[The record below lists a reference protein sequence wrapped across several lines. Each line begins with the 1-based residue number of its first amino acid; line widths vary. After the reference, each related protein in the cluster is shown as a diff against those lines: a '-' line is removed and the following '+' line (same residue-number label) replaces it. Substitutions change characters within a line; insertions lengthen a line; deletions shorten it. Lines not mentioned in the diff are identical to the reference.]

1 MSDHVWK
8 AYAQGMNVLLQ
19 EGGIHISSLLLKS
32 YKALSMSDSECMLML
47 HIIQFSE
54 QEDCP
59 LATPEQLAVR
69 MGVDQ
74 HQISIWLSSL
84 LSKGLLSIEQD
95 EQQEMITERYNWTGW
110 YLQAST
116 WYAKW
121 LREQKK
127 AERSKID
134 HVVNQ
139 QRSQNLFVVFEQ
151 EFGRLLSP
159 MEYET
164 IHGWLEQDRYDEGL
178 ILHALKEAVFAGKLS
193 FRYIDRILIEWHR
206 HRITTAEQAKV
217 HSQKFYQK

>member
-19 EGGIHISSLLLKS
+19 EGGIHVSSLLLKS
-32 YKALSMSDSECMLML
+32 YRALNMSDSEYMLML
-47 HIIQFSE
+47 HIMQFALQE
-54 QEDCP
+54 QTA
-59 LATPEQLAVR
+59 LATPEQLAER

-74 HQISIWLSSL
+74 HQVSIWLSAL

-95 EQQEMITERYNWTGW
+95 DQNDMINERYNWDGW
-110 YLQAST
+110 YIQAST

-127 AERSKID
+127 AERSKLD
-134 HVVNQ
+134 QVVNQ
-139 QRSQNLFVVFEQ
+139 QRSQNLFVIFEQ

-193 FRYIDRILIEWHR
+193 FRYIDRILIEWTR
-206 HRITTAEQAKV
+206 HRITTAEQAKL
-217 HSQKFYQK
+217 HAQKFYQK

>member
-19 EGGIHISSLLLKS
+19 EGGIHVSSLLLKS
-32 YKALSMSDSECMLML
+32 YKALNMSDSEYVLML
-47 HIIQFSE
+47 HIMQFAQ
-54 QEDCP
+54 QENMP
-59 LATPEQLAVR
+59 LATPEQLAER

-74 HQISIWLSSL
+74 NQISIWLSAL

-95 EQQEMITERYNWTGW
+95 EHKEKITERYNWTGW
-110 YLQAST
+110 LIQAST
-116 WYAKW
+116 WYAKH
-121 LREQKK
+121 LREKKK
-127 AERSKID
+127 AERTKIE
-134 HVVNQ
+134 HVVKE
-139 QRSQNLFVVFEQ
+139 QRSQNLFVIFEQ

-164 IHGWLEQDRYDEGL
+164 IHSWLDQDRYDEGL

-193 FRYIDRILIEWHR
+193 FRYIDRILIEWSR
-206 HRITTAEQAKV
+206 HRITTAEQAKL